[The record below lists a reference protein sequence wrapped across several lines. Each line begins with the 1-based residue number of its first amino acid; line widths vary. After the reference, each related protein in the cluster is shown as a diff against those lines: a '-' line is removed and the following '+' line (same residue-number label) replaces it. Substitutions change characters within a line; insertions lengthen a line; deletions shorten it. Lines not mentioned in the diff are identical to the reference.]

1 MSATDNQTKAW
12 LAFASVA
19 IFWGTTFLAIRIG
32 VRSMPPFLM
41 AGSRHLLGGLLIC
54 SYFLFYK
61 RLPLPTW
68 AQFKVYIINGILM
81 LALGNGLVTW
91 AEMYISSGL
100 AALICALTPLCIIGV
115 NAMFGA
121 QKEPLKWQAVVGI
134 VVCLLA
140 QFFIF
145 RDNLAELA
153 NPKYL
158 LGIIF
163 VLIAIISWGF
173 GSIYGKNKHTG
184 LSPLYGAGL
193 QMFSAG
199 LILLVAGTVMGEWP
213 AFHPDAEGVWSL
225 VYLVVFGSL
234 IGYGSFVY
242 VLKQLPATIV
252 STYAYIN
259 TVVAVLLGWLW
270 LNEKMNLSIG
280 IAVFLTIA
288 GVWLVNN
295 SFQKKS

>member
-1 MSATDNQTKAW
+1 MSAANNQTKAW

-19 IFWGTTFLAIRIG
+19 IFWGTTFMAIRIG

-41 AGSRHLLGGLLIC
+41 AGSRHLMGGVLIC
-54 SYFLFYK
+54 SYFLLKKY
-61 RLPLPTW
+61 PLPTW
-68 AQFKVYIINGILM
+68 QQFKVYIINGILM
-81 LALGNGLVTW
+81 LVLGNGLVTW

-100 AALICALTPLCIIGV
+100 AALICALTPLSIIGV
-115 NAMFGA
+115 NALFGA
-121 QKEPLKWQAVVGI
+121 QKEPLKLQALIGI
-134 VVCLLA
+134 AVCLLA

-153 NPKYL
+153 NPNYL

-163 VLIAIISWGF
+163 VLIAIVGWGF
-173 GSIYGKNKHTG
+173 GSIYSKNKQTG

-193 QMFSAG
+193 QMLSAG
-199 LILLVAGTVMGEWP
+199 IILLFIGTVLGEWP
-213 AFHPDAEGVWSL
+213 AYHPDADGVWSL
-225 VYLVVFGSL
+225 VYLVLVGSL
-234 IGYGSFVY
+234 LGYGSFMY

-270 LNEKMNLSIG
+270 LNEKMNLSVG
-280 IAVFLTIA
+280 VAVLLTIA